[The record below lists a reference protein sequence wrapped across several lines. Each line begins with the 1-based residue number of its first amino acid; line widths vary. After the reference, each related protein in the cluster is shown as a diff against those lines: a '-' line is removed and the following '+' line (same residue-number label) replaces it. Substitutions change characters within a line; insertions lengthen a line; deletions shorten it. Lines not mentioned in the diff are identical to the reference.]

1 METDSAG
8 IITTHIKHHI
18 MSIFEH
24 DNYDRDYERYQ
35 DWKINQEEED
45 SYYEGHNLAA
55 EYEYDLQRERELDE
69 RRASQYMEETTG
81 ERCVREAEK
90 DVRQLAQI
98 TVDGV
103 YRYEI
108 EWLPETHEI
117 QVEYDQYLDGSPMYY
132 WYPDTMGTTTV
143 LSRLLRVPEE
153 KIDITDLVFF
163 TKDDILTAFR
173 FEERQFM
180 QNTWGDY
187 AEDNMV
193 MQFNVKV
200 TKDENTIVLPPGKM
214 CENKCYDGAC
224 DGTNCEFKPQQPA
237 RLHGIDGTQ
246 CDCSDCTLDHGY
258 CSCGCGGDFWKHTEW
273 LEERAVEQQAFVHE
287 TAEPLG
293 GTLAEY
299 MEDYMSEPES
309 PKPTLVIEDN
319 ESETSTWEKED
330 RIWSDFK
337 LAMGAAFMALFM
349 GMYICR
355 TLGC

>member
-1 METDSAG
+1 
-8 IITTHIKHHI
+8 
-18 MSIFEH
+18 MSIFED
-24 DNYDRDYERYQ
+24 DNYDQDYERYQ
-35 DWKINQEEED
+35 DWKNNQEEED
-45 SYYEGHNLAA
+45 RYYEGHDLAA

-69 RRASQYMEETTG
+69 RRASQCVAEKEETTG

-117 QVEYDQYLDGSPMYY
+117 QVEYDQYLDGSLMYY

-200 TKDENTIVLPPGKM
+200 AKDENTIVVPPGNM

-224 DGTNCEFKPQQPA
+224 DGTNCEFKPA
-237 RLHGIDGTQ
+237 RPHGIDGTQ
-246 CDCSDCTLDHGY
+246 CDCSDCTP
-258 CSCGCGGDFWKHTEW
+258 GCLLLVEGGGDEDDFWNWKTPAEW

-287 TAEPLG
+287 TAEPPSRP
-293 GTLAEY
+293 LAEY

-309 PKPTLVIEDN
+309 PKPTLEIEKDADN
-319 ESETSTWEKED
+319 ESSEETES
-330 RIWSDFK
+330 RLWSDFK
-337 LAMGAAFMALFM
+337 LAMMSALMALM
-349 GMYICR
+349 LGAYICR
-355 TLGC
+355 SLIC